1 MPRVFLTHGM
11 LQQWTDDGHMTLDGD
26 VVSLVD
32 AGKPRQMQ
40 LVPAVRFVRVLGGTD
55 DPHGLLHRVKTAEQ
69 LAALGA
75 EHYLDSVILADT
87 GYTVVEGFTGTLP
100 QRHQTQKGSPRAGAG
115 RGIDR
120 TDPRALRPV
129 LHDDG
134 PEELTDELS
143 RMFLATVKDDKDR
156 P

>member
-26 VVSLVD
+26 VVTLVD
-32 AGKPRQMQ
+32 AGKERQMK
-40 LVPAVRFVRVLGGTD
+40 LFPAVRFVRVLGGTD
-55 DPHGLLHRVKTAEQ
+55 DPHALLHRVKTADQ

-100 QRHQTQKGSPRAGAG
+100 QRLQTKKGAPRARVVA
-115 RGIDR
+115 R
-120 TDPRALRPV
+120 TDPRAINTT
-129 LHDDG
+129 
-134 PEELTDELS
+134 PESAPGELADELS
-143 RMFLATVKDDKDR
+143 RMFLATVKADKER